1 MKREDREKL
10 GKRIQAIIEKGNKF
24 KKVTNKSN
32 GQNEATGSEGGN
44 LVGSESLPD
53 ILSPNFSNGSIY
65 ADSKILNLGK
75 NSNGMKIGVSK
86 ATVDT
91 EESVRGGSRA
101 YVLLEGATKTYS
113 KAAFDVV
120 DLKLKK
126 MAVTTPLTDEIKQDV
141 EALPSYISD
150 SQSEAAMALIDYNI
164 VHGDGSFMN
173 GIASDPSTGTVSTTD
188 PITSAELKDI
198 FDLYYG
204 GKAGK
209 WYLSKSVWNQIT
221 DLAITTSNFPLVF
234 TPDGPILWGYPV
246 IVTSVMEDNEILL
259 ADMTQYIIIQKEIRQ
274 AVNESVLY
282 LTDEQILRSVIRMNG
297 QSAWKTAITLGDG
310 SVVHPFVMSAT
321 FGENSSSSTSYID
334 NWSSSSSNS
343 SSSSTEVQESR
354 SSNSSSSSSS
364 EAKSSSSSSSSSSSE
379 STQSESTSSSNSES
393 STSRSST
400 SRSSTSQSSTSQS
413 SESTRSS
420 NSSSSSE
427 EYSSSSSQSSGALGS
442 CKEQYTASGFTDTT
456 LNGLYDFNTRYNN
469 RSAYRKGSFY
479 LWYSSSD
486 VYAISTAIGSVPG
499 TWLATA
505 DDDTRDCPDGTY
517 NGADGVIV

>member
-32 GQNEATGSEGGN
+32 GQNEATASEGGN

-101 YVLLEGATKTYS
+101 YVLLEGATKQYS

-321 FGENSSSSTSYID
+321 FGENSSSSTSYVEE
-334 NWSSSSSNS
+334 WSSSSSNS
-343 SSSSTEVQESR
+343 SSSSTEWDTTSSEGITSVSSSSSSSSSSEAK
-354 SSNSSSSSSS
+354 SNSSTSTSSSSS
-364 EAKSSSSSSSSSSSE
+364 EAKSSSSSSSSSSTSE
-379 STQSESTSSSNSES
+379 GYSES
-393 STSRSST
+393 SG
-400 SRSSTSQSSTSQS
+400 
-413 SESTRSS
+413 
-420 NSSSSSE
+420 
-427 EYSSSSSQSSGALGS
+427 EYSSSSSQSSGAIGP
-442 CKEQYTASGFTDTT
+442 CAEQYTASSFTDTT
-456 LNGLYDFNTRYNN
+456 LNGVYDYNTRYNS
-469 RSAYRKGSFY
+469 RAAYKFGSYY

-486 VYAISTAIGSVPG
+486 VYVISTAIGSIPS

-505 DDDTRDCPDGTY
+505 DDDTRACPNGTY
-517 NGADGVIV
+517 NGSVGTVA